1 MKAKS
6 GAPHAASIFIHVI
19 DRGESAGVFPEA
31 AQVGWFG
38 WCGFEARDM
47 STR

>member
-19 DRGESAGVFPEA
+19 DRGESAGVSPEA
-31 AQVGWFG
+31 AEVG
-38 WCGFEARDM
+38 CGFQPEI
-47 STR
+47 